1 MRTSKFSI
9 GTAWPPLQHV
19 RYRDN
24 DSPFRRQEVQPSAL
38 FASHVEINRESVQRK
53 IEILRPNHKNIFYI
67 SCDQLSPLASPR
79 RTPLLYNHVFYV
91 KGDFLPP
98 TIGPGNHLHMG
109 VQRNSHLILGYVV
122 FPEN

>member
-1 MRTSKFSI
+1 M
-9 GTAWPPLQHV
+9 
-19 RYRDN
+19 
-24 DSPFRRQEVQPSAL
+24 QPSAL
-38 FASHVEINRESVQRK
+38 FASHVEINWESVQRK

-109 VQRNSHLILGYVV
+109 VQRNSHLILGYSRTAAIFTWCVRRFVRQNSRGDKKAVV
-122 FPEN
+122 PETCRQGP